1 MNKLLIIMV
10 SILLTSCSEELPNV
24 EDLFGDINRLDVITW
39 NIENFPKEDQTI
51 NYVSR
56 IINDMNVDIIA
67 LQEIENQQAFNSLI
81 NQLSEGWIGYR
92 ASLDNDSYG
101 KLSYIIN
108 INHLEI
114 IAAPYIILDGDE
126 HEHYFAYRPP
136 YVVHVNF
143 NEEEYIIINVHFKC
157 CGDGNL
163 KDDYWDEE
171 FRRLKANEYL
181 KAYIDENFND
191 QNVIVLG
198 DFNDDIAEDSD
209 NNVFMNF
216 INDSENYYFSDMH
229 IAEGPSS
236 DWSFPNWPSHLDH
249 ILISNE
255 LLHPD
260 LDIQT
265 LKLEYYI
272 SGGWGTYDSDI
283 SDHRPVWISLP

>member
-1 MNKLLIIMV
+1 MIYKIFIYFLFLINAII
-10 SILLTSCSEELPNV
+10 SQTYPELGNT
-24 EDLFGDINRLDVITW
+24 NSLDVITW
-39 NIENFPKEDQTI
+39 NIENFPKSNQTT
-51 NYVSR
+51 NYVSE
-56 IINDMNVDIIA
+56 IINDINIDIIA
-67 LQEIENQQAFNSLI
+67 LQEIQNQQAFNSLI
-81 NQLSEGWIGYR
+81 NQLSDNWTGYR
-92 ASLDNDSYG
+92 ASGGDWG
-101 KLSYIIN
+101 ELSYLIN
-108 INHLEI
+108 RSNVEI
-114 IAAPYIILDGDE
+114 TYYPYIILDE
-126 HEHYFAYRPP
+126 YEHYFAYRPP
-136 YVVHVNF
+136 YVVHITF
-143 NEEEYIIINVHFKC
+143 NDTEYIIINVHFKC

-163 KDDYWDEE
+163 EDDYWDEE